1 MVIALMVSVGAAFG
15 CDLIGASSLHG
26 SGRCAT
32 ATGESVRS
40 VTARFTNSRPRSTCA
55 FAGSWSG
62 ARSVVSVEPAAP
74 KASGKP
80 VERTHGV
87 TGW

>member
-1 MVIALMVSVGAAFG
+1 MVIALLVSVGAAFG
-15 CDLIGASSLHG
+15 GDLIGLEPHG

-32 ATGESVRS
+32 ATGESVLS
-40 VTARFTNSRPRSTCA
+40 VTARFTNSRRARHFA
-55 FAGSWSG
+55 FAGSRSG
-62 ARSVVSVEPAAP
+62 ARSVMSVEPAAP